1 MSVDTIFKV
10 ALHPFVNESIAS
22 LESMTSLKGHAGEP
36 FMDEVD
42 QFRFKGYAVCS
53 DMRGSLDGV
62 VLMHHY
68 SETALALGNE
78 VCNHMLGEN
87 YDYAEVNEE
96 LSRALSEWGN
106 TIVGRAT
113 DFLNR
118 HNLGF
123 EFSAP
128 YCAMTLDDMD
138 RYLAGVKQIITV
150 PIFIDGVGRYYFN
163 LLIRNVNFKGMN
175 KDGSAKVERSPKRQ
189 ASGPIANRGATPLP
203 YESTILLVDDS
214 SLVRRAIGRFLN
226 ELGYG
231 TIIEATDG
239 TEAVEIVREHAID
252 FAFMDVVMDQM
263 NGDEALRHIRQM
275 RPDLPV
281 VMLSSVTD
289 KAMVDGCQEIGISGF
304 IFKPLN
310 RDNGPDILLEQLKI

>member
-22 LESMTSLKGHAGEP
+22 LKSMTSLEGSAGEP

-53 DMRGSLDGV
+53 DMKGSLDGV

-68 SETALALGNE
+68 SETAVAIGNE
-78 VCNHMLGEN
+78 VCSYMLGETF
-87 YDYAEVNEE
+87 AHEEVNEE
-96 LSRALSEWGN
+96 LSKALSEWGN

-113 DFLNR
+113 DFLSK

-123 EFSAP
+123 DFSAP
-128 YCAMTLDDMD
+128 YCAMTLEDMD
-138 RYLAGVKQIITV
+138 KYLVGVKQIVTV
-150 PIFIDGVGRYYFN
+150 PIFIEGVGRYYFN
-163 LLIRNVNFKGMN
+163 LLVRDVKYDAEAKG
-175 KDGSAKVERSPKRQ
+175 APAAETRQ
-189 ASGPIANRGATPLP
+189 APTVAIENTHQTRLSF
-203 YESTILLVDDS
+203 ESTILLVDDS
-214 SLVRRAIGRFLN
+214 SLIRKAIRRFLN

-231 TIIEATDG
+231 TIIEASDG
-239 TEAVEIVREHAID
+239 TEAVEIAAEQAVD
-252 FAFMDVVMDQM
+252 FVFMDVVMDQM
-263 NGDEALRHIRQM
+263 NGDEALAKIRQIK
-275 RPDLPV
+275 PELPV

-289 KAMVDGCQEIGISGF
+289 YEMVATCKELGISGF

-310 RDNGPDILLEQLKI
+310 KDNGPEMLQRHLKV

>member
-22 LESMTSLKGHAGEP
+22 LKSMTSLDGSAGDP
-36 FMDEVD
+36 FMDDVE

-53 DMRGSLDGV
+53 DMKGSLDGV

-68 SETALALGNE
+68 PETAVAIGNE
-78 VCNHMLGEN
+78 VCSSMLGEK
-87 YDYAEVNEE
+87 YAFEEVNEE

-113 DFLNR
+113 DFLNK
-118 HNLGF
+118 HSLGF

-128 YCAMTLDDMD
+128 YCAMSLDDMD
-138 RYLAGVKQIITV
+138 KYLVGVKQIATV
-150 PIFIDGVGRYYFN
+150 PIFVEGVGRYYFN
-163 LLIRNVNFKGMN
+163 LLVRDVNFDGASKGQPAAETREAPAVAIEN
-175 KDGSAKVERSPKRQ
+175 THQTR
-189 ASGPIANRGATPLP
+189 LP

-214 SLVRRAIGRFLN
+214 SLVRKAIRRFLN
-226 ELGYG
+226 ELGYAS
-231 TIIEATDG
+231 IVEAADG
-239 TEAVEIVREHAID
+239 TEAVEVAASQPID
-252 FAFMDVVMDQM
+252 FVFMDVVMDQM
-263 NGDEALRHIRQM
+263 NGDEALANIRQSQ
-275 RPDLPV
+275 PDLPV

-289 KAMVDGCQEIGISGF
+289 YEMVATCKELGISGF

-310 RDNGPDILLEQLKI
+310 SENGPETLQRHLKI

>member
-22 LESMTSLKGHAGEP
+22 LKSMTSLEGHAGEP

-68 SETALALGNE
+68 SETAVAIGNE
-78 VCNHMLGEN
+78 VCSYMLGETFAH
-87 YDYAEVNEE
+87 DEVDEE
-96 LSRALSEWGN
+96 LSKALSEWGN

-113 DFLNR
+113 DFLSK

-123 EFSAP
+123 DFSAP
-128 YCAMTLDDMD
+128 YCAMTLEDMD
-138 RYLAGVKQIITV
+138 KYLIGVKQIATV
-150 PIFIDGVGRYYFN
+150 PIFIEGVGRYYFN
-163 LLIRNVNFKGMN
+163 LLVRDVNY
-175 KDGSAKVERSPKRQ
+175 DAKATGAPAEETRKAPAVAVENTHQTR
-189 ASGPIANRGATPLP
+189 LP
-203 YESTILLVDDS
+203 FESTILLVDDS
-214 SLVRRAIGRFLN
+214 SLIRKAIRRFLT

-231 TIIEATDG
+231 TIIEAKDG
-239 TEAVEIVREHAID
+239 TEAVAMVAEQAVD
-252 FAFMDVVMDQM
+252 FVFMDVVMDQM
-263 NGDEALRHIRQM
+263 NGDEALAEIRKTK
-275 RPDLPV
+275 PELPV

-289 KAMVDGCQEIGISGF
+289 YEMVATCKELGISGF

-310 RDNGPDILLEQLKI
+310 KDNGPEMLQRHLKI